1 MKPQMFRQTSEPRDC
16 SVVVFAAL
24 TGISEDEIRRD
35 LPEAPLGEVSVDGWI
50 SWLGKKGFS
59 VLRRQGCPDD
69 IVPCAHLVALNEL
82 RDGAHWIYRDGEG
95 DIHDPNSAQQ
105 YLQADDPRMK
115 SISFY
120 SEKVL
125 TVSVSRPT
133 GPVLQPPGKS
143 AK

>member
-35 LPEAPLGEVSVDGWI
+35 LPEAPLGEVSDDGWI

-69 IVPCAHLVALNEL
+69 IVPCAHLVALNGL